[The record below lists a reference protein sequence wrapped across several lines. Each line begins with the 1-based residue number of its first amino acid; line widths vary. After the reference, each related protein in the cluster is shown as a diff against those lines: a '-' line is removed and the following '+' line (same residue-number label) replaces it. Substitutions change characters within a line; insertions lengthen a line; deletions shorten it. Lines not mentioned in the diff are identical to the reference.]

1 MCFCLSHIDICNFV
15 DDSTI
20 ISCGIILG
28 DILHNLKFDSGYIS
42 KWFEVNLLKPNPG
55 KFQLMILR
63 LNTNIKANLI
73 RDGNK
78 IEKSQEVILL
88 GITIDVKF

>member
-55 KFQLMILR
+55 KF
-63 LNTNIKANLI
+63 
-73 RDGNK
+73 
-78 IEKSQEVILL
+78 
-88 GITIDVKF
+88 